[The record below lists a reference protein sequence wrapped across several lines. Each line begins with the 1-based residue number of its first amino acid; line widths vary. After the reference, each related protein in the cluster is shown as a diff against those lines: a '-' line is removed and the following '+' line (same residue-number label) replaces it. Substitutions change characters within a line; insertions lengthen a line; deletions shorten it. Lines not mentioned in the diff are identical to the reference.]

1 MKKFKFTLGRMLD
14 YKDQILTEEKNKL
27 AVVRK
32 RQSDLEQ
39 RIDSLENESC
49 RISEEMNR
57 GQKKGIA
64 VFQLVAFQ
72 AQRDNIRQQVGQL
85 RQDLKLV
92 LLEVQKQTSA
102 VVLATQEVSKLEKL
116 QEKQL
121 EAYRKGVAKAEEL
134 FIEEFV
140 SAKMIRESEEYLE
153 GA

>member
-14 YKDQILTEEKNKL
+14 YKDQLLTEEKNKL

-85 RQDLKLV
+85 RQDLSSSCSRSRSRPPLSCSPPRRFPSSKNCRKNSSRLTAKG
-92 LLEVQKQTSA
+92 LPRPKSSLSRSSSPQK
-102 VVLATQEVSKLEKL
+102 
-116 QEKQL
+116 
-121 EAYRKGVAKAEEL
+121 
-134 FIEEFV
+134 
-140 SAKMIRESEEYLE
+140 
-153 GA
+153 

>member
-14 YKDQILTEEKNKL
+14 YKDQLLTEEKNKL

-72 AQRDNIRQQVGQL
+72 AQRARHPGGFQARKIAGKTARGLPQRGCQGRRALYRGVRLRKNDPRIRGISGRSIGPFHPPL
-85 RQDLKLV
+85 
-92 LLEVQKQTSA
+92 
-102 VVLATQEVSKLEKL
+102 
-116 QEKQL
+116 
-121 EAYRKGVAKAEEL
+121 
-134 FIEEFV
+134 
-140 SAKMIRESEEYLE
+140 
-153 GA
+153 

>member
-14 YKDQILTEEKNKL
+14 YKDQLLTEEKNKL

-49 RISEEMNR
+49 RISEAMNR

-72 AQRDNIRQQVGQL
+72 AQRDNIRQQVG
-85 RQDLKLV
+85 QDLKLV

>member
-14 YKDQILTEEKNKL
+14 YKDQLLTEEKNKL

-102 VVLATQEVSKLEKL
+102 VVLAT
-116 QEKQL
+116 
-121 EAYRKGVAKAEEL
+121 
-134 FIEEFV
+134 
-140 SAKMIRESEEYLE
+140 
-153 GA
+153 